1 MALQIVH
8 FRTESPEHYFLDC
21 FLYSPERQT
30 LFSLIEHYVPYFN
43 RLTKK
48 KKLDLIL
55 RGVNI
60 DDEVFLK
67 TNTTLTKAVQ
77 NFIIKTNRFSEIEI
91 KTNLQ
96 PSIPNP
102 QFPTLIYIQ
111 VVHTNIYLSYL
122 YIFSTTLHY
131 L

>member
-1 MALQIVH
+1 MIP
-8 FRTESPEHYFLDC
+8 ESASHPH
-21 FLYSPERQT
+21 
-30 LFSLIEHYVPYFN
+30 LIKHYVPYFN

-77 NFIIKTNRFSEIEI
+77 NFRIKTNRFLEIDNNE
-91 KTNLQ
+91 
-96 PSIPNP
+96 
-102 QFPTLIYIQ
+102 
-111 VVHTNIYLSYL
+111 
-122 YIFSTTLHY
+122 
-131 L
+131 

>member
-1 MALQIVH
+1 MNSHQLYVKLTPLTSGSLTYVNFNLKMSH
-8 FRTESPEHYFLDC
+8 PEKITSFLFF
-21 FLYSPERQT
+21 FLSS
-30 LFSLIEHYVPYFN
+30 LFTQFN

-77 NFIIKTNRFSEIEI
+77 NFIIKTNRFSEIEN
-91 KTNLQ
+91 KD
-96 PSIPNP
+96 
-102 QFPTLIYIQ
+102 
-111 VVHTNIYLSYL
+111 
-122 YIFSTTLHY
+122 
-131 L
+131 

>member
-1 MALQIVH
+1 MLNQHSFTIGFADSPECLCH
-8 FRTESPEHYFLDC
+8 FKTESPEHYFLDC

-77 NFIIKTNRFSEIEI
+77 NFIIKTNRFSEIEN
-91 KTNLQ
+91 KD
-96 PSIPNP
+96 
-102 QFPTLIYIQ
+102 
-111 VVHTNIYLSYL
+111 
-122 YIFSTTLHY
+122 
-131 L
+131 